1 MKIGKLVYTK
11 SVLAPLCKEKL
22 SPRLSYKL
30 MKFIS
35 KIEED
40 EAFFNEKM
48 REIVDMYGEKDAEGN
63 LVSLDGGIKIKEECR
78 SECNKAVAE
87 LHAIDVEVPNITFT
101 LDELSEVKLSVED
114 MMALDEFIKE

>member
-1 MKIGKLVYTK
+1 MKIGKLIYIKGVFT
-11 SVLAPLCKEKL
+11 PLCQEKL

-35 KIEED
+35 KIEIE

-48 REIVDMYGEKDAEGN
+48 KEIIDAYAEKGEDGN
-63 LVSLDGGIKIKEECR
+63 FIALDGGIKIKDECKI
-78 SECNKAVAE
+78 ECNKALAE
-87 LHAIDVEVPNITFT
+87 LHAVEVEAPNITFT